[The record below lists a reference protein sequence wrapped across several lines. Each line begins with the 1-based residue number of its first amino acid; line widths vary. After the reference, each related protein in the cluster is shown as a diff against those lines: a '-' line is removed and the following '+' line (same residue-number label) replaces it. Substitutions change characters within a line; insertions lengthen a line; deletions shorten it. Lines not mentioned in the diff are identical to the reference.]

1 MFVARVE
8 WFCVLCGA
16 PGAVEYVI
24 DEVDA
29 TDVSE
34 QIMTLNIPIV
44 DLG

>member
-16 PGAVEYVI
+16 PGAVEDAV

-29 TDVSE
+29 AEVSE
-34 QIMTLNIPIV
+34 QIMTLNKPIV
-44 DLG
+44 DLE